1 MNTEFYLLSC
11 FTLYS
16 SSSHYSSPFHFFYSV
31 VTLVL
36 ECLLLTPAYQSCN
49 CREDPNYSININS
62 GLYWGIWNTIIFFH
76 LHQLFDNQI
85 KHKQKFLLILWP
97 HALACTNSKIFS
109 KLKISDKAFLLSQY
123 WQIAIKTLLCYFSTM
138 LIVIAEVCW

>member
-1 MNTEFYLLSC
+1 MCWNVSFLHQLINLVIAEKIQTTASTLTWDYTEENLKHNYL
-11 FTLYS
+11 
-16 SSSHYSSPFHFFYSV
+16 
-31 VTLVL
+31 
-36 ECLLLTPAYQSCN
+36 
-49 CREDPNYSININS
+49 
-62 GLYWGIWNTIIFFH
+62 FH

-85 KHKQKFLLILWP
+85 KHKQNFLLILWP

-138 LIVIAEVCW
+138 YNCHCRGLLITHNIDSVLERDQSRLVTRD